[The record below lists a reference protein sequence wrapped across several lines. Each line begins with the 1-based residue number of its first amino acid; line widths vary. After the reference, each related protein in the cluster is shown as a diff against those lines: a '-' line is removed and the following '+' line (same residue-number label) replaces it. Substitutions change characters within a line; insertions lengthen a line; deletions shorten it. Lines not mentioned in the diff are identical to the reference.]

1 MVVSEEGVRGGQ
13 DHLRSDEAW
22 PDEDSEERVAYQ
34 LLNGMRRPDGS
45 ALASVPLHAVREGA
59 GADTHFVEA
68 FYASDARGW
77 LTRSR
82 VDPAGPAAGD
92 RVRKW
97 ESMGIVQRVTKA
109 ERGGSQIH
117 FRGGRHH
124 GDALLRFVDRW
135 DVEHCG
141 ESAGAALRA
150 GPLGRVSYQLVPG
163 GGSAPGRG
171 TLHGEL
177 LYAIGEEAAAELWT
191 RLGAEDWLVRTV
203 ARAEFPFS
211 YRHQLAELASHRGS
225 RVAPAADTAVTSAAA
240 ALTPAAAAA
249 AAADLPCSLHDGNRR
264 PERDAYCL
272 CVFEHLCRNA
282 LFRRLRLP
290 HRFQALVSVQ
300 LLGLKNL
307 SPHYHPAKTDVFAAV
322 SLKRLDMTAAGGNG
336 NGNYAAA
343 AAAAGHSGGEAAAK
357 RRGRNT
363 SVTAI
368 KRLLPTANGQ
378 ESQQSRWGAKAAFR
392 FPLPEEASPFVL
404 AYGDGAYE
412 LVMGGTGKGG
422 MGSQGPPRCVRI
434 AVWRKQFLADQ
445 RLGEVDVP
453 LGKLDDR
460 GDIDEWVALRGDKG
474 SSWFVNVRFSLRFVM
489 VSVSDP
495 VPDEE
500 DSEDLAAVAV
510 EEENPGMTLSF
521 ALADVDIM

>member
-1 MVVSEEGVRGGQ
+1 
-13 DHLRSDEAW
+13 
-22 PDEDSEERVAYQ
+22 
-34 LLNGMRRPDGS
+34 
-45 ALASVPLHAVREGA
+45 
-59 GADTHFVEA
+59 
-68 FYASDARGW
+68 
-77 LTRSR
+77 
-82 VDPAGPAAGD
+82 
-92 RVRKW
+92 
-97 ESMGIVQRVTKA
+97 
-109 ERGGSQIH
+109 
-117 FRGGRHH
+117 
-124 GDALLRFVDRW
+124 
-135 DVEHCG
+135 
-141 ESAGAALRA
+141 
-150 GPLGRVSYQLVPG
+150 
-163 GGSAPGRG
+163 
-171 TLHGEL
+171 
-177 LYAIGEEAAAELWT
+177 
-191 RLGAEDWLVRTV
+191 
-203 ARAEFPFS
+203 
-211 YRHQLAELASHRGS
+211 
-225 RVAPAADTAVTSAAA
+225 
-240 ALTPAAAAA
+240 
-249 AAADLPCSLHDGNRR
+249 
-264 PERDAYCL
+264 
-272 CVFEHLCRNA
+272 RNA

-290 HRFQALVSVQ
+290 HRFQGLVSVQ

-322 SLKRLDMTAAGGNG
+322 SLKRLDMTAAGGNGNG

-460 GDIDEWVALRGDKG
+460 EDIDEWVALRGDKG